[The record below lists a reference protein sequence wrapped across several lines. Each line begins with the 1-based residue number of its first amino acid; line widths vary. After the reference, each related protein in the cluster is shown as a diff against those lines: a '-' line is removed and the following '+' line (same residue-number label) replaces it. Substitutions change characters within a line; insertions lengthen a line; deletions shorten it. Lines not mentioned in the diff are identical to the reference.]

1 MKKNILDIIE
11 KVDELYVNPKCELN
25 FHSNYELLV
34 AVILSAQCTDK
45 RVNLVTAELFKEY
58 NTPYKMVELS
68 QDELEQKIRPCGF
81 FHNKARHILDA
92 SKDIITRFGGEVP
105 NNKKDLLSLAGVGE
119 KTANVV
125 VSMAFNIPA
134 IAVDTHVFRVSN
146 RLGLADS
153 NDVFKTQKQLEK
165 NIPKDKWIK
174 FHYALVLHGRYVCKS
189 QRPNCNGCELKDVCK
204 YYNKKR
210 WFMYLD
216 RVKIYIKAGDGG
228 NGKTSFHTEK
238 YVDKGGPDGG
248 DGGRGGSVVFVADKS
263 IDSLIDFRF
272 KKHFRAENGSNG
284 GSSNKTGKSG
294 DDMIIKVPTGTVIRD
309 SETNA
314 IIADLFEDGSSIVV
328 LKGGEG
334 GLGNARFK
342 SSTRQRPT
350 FSQTGQLCEEK
361 QVILEL
367 KTIADVG
374 LVGLPNVG
382 KSTILSMLTN
392 AKPKIAN
399 YHFTT
404 LTPNIGV
411 CKYGDSSFVIAD
423 IPGLIEGASEGVGL
437 GHYFLRHVERTRLL
451 LHVVDISGSE
461 DRDPYNDYV
470 VVNNEL
476 KKHGEG
482 VENLPQIIVLN
493 KIDLVDDKSKIEN
506 FKTKVRKHKKDCK
519 IVEVSAVSNSNL
531 DELLKVTTDLLKT
544 LPPKQKLE
552 FEPFEYKRPDPTKWQ
567 IIKNDDGSFEV
578 IGGFID
584 ELVRGVVLD
593 DFQSFSYFQKVLKD
607 KGIIKEL
614 KKMGADENSTIR
626 IKDIDF
632 EIKED

>member
-1 MKKNILDIIE
+1 
-11 KVDELYVNPKCELN
+11 
-25 FHSNYELLV
+25 
-34 AVILSAQCTDK
+34 
-45 RVNLVTAELFKEY
+45 
-58 NTPYKMVELS
+58 
-68 QDELEQKIRPCGF
+68 
-81 FHNKARHILDA
+81 
-92 SKDIITRFGGEVP
+92 
-105 NNKKDLLSLAGVGE
+105 
-119 KTANVV
+119 
-125 VSMAFNIPA
+125 
-134 IAVDTHVFRVSN
+134 
-146 RLGLADS
+146 
-153 NDVFKTQKQLEK
+153 
-165 NIPKDKWIK
+165 
-174 FHYALVLHGRYVCKS
+174 
-189 QRPNCNGCELKDVCK
+189 
-204 YYNKKR
+204 
-210 WFMYLD
+210 MYLD

-248 DGGRGGSVVFVADKS
+248 DGGKGGSIVFVADKS

-272 KKHFRAENGSNG
+272 QKHFRAENGSNG

-294 DDMIIKVPTGTVIRD
+294 EDLIIKVPTGTVIRD

-314 IIADLFEDGSSIVV
+314 IIADLFEDGSQIVV

-411 CKYGDSSFVIAD
+411 CKFGDTSFVIAD

-437 GHYFLRHVERTRLL
+437 GHYFLRHIERTRLL

-461 DRDPYNDYV
+461 DRDPFNDYEI
-470 VVNNEL
+470 VNSEL

-482 VENLPQIIVLN
+482 VEKLPQIIVLN
-493 KIDLVDDKSKIEN
+493 KMDLVQDKSKVDDFI
-506 FKTKVRKHKKDCK
+506 KKVKKQNKDVK
-519 IVEVSAVSNSNL
+519 IVEVSAVSNNNL

-552 FEPFEYKRPDPTKWQ
+552 YEPFEYKRPDPTRWE
-567 IIKNDDGSFEV
+567 IIRTDDGAFEV

-632 EIKED
+632 ELKD